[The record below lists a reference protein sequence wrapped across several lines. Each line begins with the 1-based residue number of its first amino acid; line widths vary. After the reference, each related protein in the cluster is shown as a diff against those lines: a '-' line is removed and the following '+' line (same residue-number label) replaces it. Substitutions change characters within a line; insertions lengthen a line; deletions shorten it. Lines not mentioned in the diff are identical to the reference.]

1 MLYDRTWPLTNVQ
14 GKPAGNSAQMK
25 RRILLFAS
33 LLGAVL
39 VIGGVSFLGS
49 VPATPAHWI
58 APSKTVNHRPPIS
71 PAVTQFGYGPL
82 NAASTVSRFDSRSS
96 FRLRV
101 RLLTGVDNTTR
112 LMPLVIDGVLIY
124 GTKDNALV
132 AQDID
137 EDKVLWKVHLSEG
150 LASAPA
156 VSRSNNRI
164 YFYTTGHGTRD
175 GIVHVLHQINLDG
188 TDLKS
193 WPIDLGSI
201 YAARGLTRPDLWEN
215 RIHCK
220 TAVALHESADGNTL
234 FIGCSI
240 ATSPDQNLRYG
251 DTRGL
256 TGLILEFKTDRAG
269 NLSTGAL
276 SNWFETSRLTGKLWQ
291 GFDTGIYDI
300 GSKPAVLPDGSL
312 IVATGNG
319 PVAFEDGNFGCSVIS
334 IRPDMKVIRGFSR
347 FGETSQEC
355 WSANVE
361 YSNSSVAVTL
371 LGTVPIGGVIS
382 KDGIATLFDLNNM
395 DSRKNSVVEIAIGGM
410 STYGQPAI
418 WKSAADKARFFF
430 QASTGHRSDTERGK
444 DLLVAEENLKQFPNP
459 STRSCFGYLSRNP
472 ASKKLS
478 LLYSGAL
485 RDDYRVVANPSETY
499 QQITSAFSEQF
510 GDAGKAWFTRTLWA
524 PYQWISDLGYLFE
537 QPGQSS
543 QKLVFERWAGEEPLG
558 FLKPGK
564 SVENCPDPG
573 DKELQAVYQ
582 LTFARQNHPI
592 GYSSVVAIDIDSSLE
607 HSIAW
612 RYPLKDSEHLFNSHP
627 MVSTDPGGRNP
638 VVILPIGTSV
648 EGQPPMA
655 ALLFLDGDTGRELYR
670 EPFQGAVAYSMPL
683 VFDDYVILSTT
694 DSGLK
699 IFQLQAAEN

>member
-1 MLYDRTWPLTNVQ
+1 
-14 GKPAGNSAQMK
+14 MK
-25 RRILLFAS
+25 TRILLFAS

-39 VIGGVSFLGS
+39 VIGGVLFQGS
-49 VPATPAHWI
+49 VPATLAHRI
-58 APSKTVNHRPPIS
+58 APSRAVNHRPPIS

-96 FRLRV
+96 FRLRA
-101 RLLTGVDNTTR
+101 RMLTGVDNAQR
-112 LMPLVIDGVLIY
+112 FMPLVVDGVLIY

-132 AQDID
+132 AKDID
-137 EDKVLWKVHLSEG
+137 EDKVLWKVHLSEW

-156 VSRSNNRI
+156 VSRSDQRI
-164 YFYTTGHGTRD
+164 YFYTIGPGARD

-201 YAARGLTRPDLWEN
+201 FASRGLISRDLWEN

-220 TAVALHESADGNTL
+220 TAMALHESTDGNTL
-234 FIGCSI
+234 FIACSI
-240 ATSPDQNLRYG
+240 ATSPDHNLRYG

-256 TGLILEFKTDRAG
+256 TGLILEFKTDREG
-269 NLSTGAL
+269 NLGSGAL

-410 STYGQPAI
+410 NTYGQPAI

-430 QASTGHRSDTERGK
+430 QASTGLRSNHGRGK
-444 DLLVAEENLKQFPNP
+444 DLLVAEEKLSQFPNP
-459 STRSCFGYLSRNP
+459 STRNCFGYLSRNP
-472 ASKKLS
+472 ANQKLS

-499 QQITSAFSEQF
+499 QQITSVFSEQF

-537 QPGQSS
+537 QQPGQSS
-543 QKLVFERWAGEEPLG
+543 QQLVFEQWPGEEPLG
-558 FLKPGK
+558 FLKPRG

-573 DKELQAVYQ
+573 DKELQAVYR
-582 LTFARQNHPI
+582 LTFARESNPI
-592 GYSSVVAIDIDSSLE
+592 GYSSVVAIDIDSSLG
-607 HSIAW
+607 HSVAW
-612 RYPLKDSEHLFNSHP
+612 RYQLKNSEHLFNSHP
-627 MVSTDPGGRNP
+627 MVSTDPAGRNP
-638 VVILPIGTSV
+638 VVILPIATSA
-648 EGQPPMA
+648 EDQPPMA
-655 ALLFLDGDTGRELYR
+655 ALLFLDGDTGRNFTVSRLR
-670 EPFQGAVAYSMPL
+670 VPSHIRCL
-683 VFDDYVILSTT
+683 WC
-694 DSGLK
+694 LK
-699 IFQLQAAEN
+699 TMSSCRQ